1 MDQPTIGVPRL
12 LWESIEVTLWAHARQ
27 YVRELARYLAVKEDT
42 LLREVLPTKDT
53 LKVYMQESPTDC
65 PYDLECKA
73 LIEGPANNQPGHICA
88 YRCRKTIENGHSF
101 CSKHI
106 YARINVQA
114 LMAATPPIPKVI
126 RRIRGPDINEPLWVD
141 ERGSVWDYYGVP
153 RGYYDSETRQ
163 LRLISQ
169 SE

>member
-1 MDQPTIGVPRL
+1 MEHPTIGVPRL

-27 YVRELARYLAVKEDT
+27 YVRELARHLGVKEDI

-53 LKVYMQESPTDC
+53 LKVYMQESPNDC

-73 LIEGPANNQPGHICA
+73 LIDGPAGVPGHMCA

-106 YARINVQA
+106 YSRINVQA
-114 LMAATPPIPKVI
+114 LMATTPPVPKII
-126 RRIRGPDINEPLWVD
+126 RRIRGPDVNEPLWAD
-141 ERGSVWDYYGVP
+141 ERGSVWNHAGEP
-153 RGYYDSETRQ
+153 RGHYDSETRQ

-169 SE
+169 CE